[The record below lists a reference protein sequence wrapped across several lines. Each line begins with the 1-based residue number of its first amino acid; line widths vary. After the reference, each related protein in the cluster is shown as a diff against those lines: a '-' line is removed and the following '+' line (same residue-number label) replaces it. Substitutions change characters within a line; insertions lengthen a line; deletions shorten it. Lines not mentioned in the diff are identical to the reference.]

1 MKLGCNYWA
10 SHAGLKMWSIWDSS
24 AVLEDLDLLREWG
37 IKVIRIFPI
46 WPEFQV
52 LEPFFGGGGE
62 LIEIHGGM
70 SSEAISKIDF
80 LIQAAADRDIE
91 VIVSIING
99 WMSGKLFVPP
109 VFYNRN
115 VLTDSEAI
123 RYQTIYAGEL
133 VNALKSHGNIIGWD
147 LGNECNVMGE
157 VDDHNQAWLWMNSIY
172 RAIKNSDPS
181 SVVYAGMHG
190 LSIDGKWRIK
200 DVAENCDV
208 LTTHP
213 YPLFTPHCGKDP
225 LDETRS
231 IYHSIAETR
240 YYSGISG
247 KPCIIEEIGSLG
259 PSVAS
264 ESMTASYLSKV
275 IRLAAMSEIPMILWW
290 CAFDQAFD
298 YPPYET
304 IALERELGIFKRDRK
319 PKAIA
324 HIFKSF
330 GRSAASEKR
339 SRKAIC
345 ILSNDQDNWKT
356 AYGTYIISRDSG
368 LDVVF
373 RWQGDDLPESDIY
386 LLPCITGFRVINRKR
401 WVQLVDRVRQGA
413 TLYISYNGGFLS
425 EFSEVTGICI
435 DSRMESCE
443 RIELENDMVINS
455 GTKLVITCI
464 SGDILIYDKEKK
476 PFMIENRL
484 GNGRVLFC
492 RGPVEMNCVDSDKYR
507 TGDYIDIYRNIYKD
521 KEKFS

>member
-1 MKLGCNYWA
+1 
-10 SHAGLKMWSIWDSS
+10 
-24 AVLEDLDLLREWG
+24 
-37 IKVIRIFPI
+37 
-46 WPEFQV
+46 
-52 LEPFFGGGGE
+52 
-62 LIEIHGGM
+62 
-70 SSEAISKIDF
+70 
-80 LIQAAADRDIE
+80 
-91 VIVSIING
+91 
-99 WMSGKLFVPP
+99 
-109 VFYNRN
+109 
-115 VLTDSEAI
+115 
-123 RYQTIYAGEL
+123 
-133 VNALKSHGNIIGWD
+133 
-147 LGNECNVMGE
+147 
-157 VDDHNQAWLWMNSIY
+157 
-172 RAIKNSDPS
+172 
-181 SVVYAGMHG
+181 
-190 LSIDGKWRIK
+190 
-200 DVAENCDV
+200 
-208 LTTHP
+208 
-213 YPLFTPHCGKDP
+213 
-225 LDETRS
+225 
-231 IYHSIAETR
+231 
-240 YYSGISG
+240 
-247 KPCIIEEIGSLG
+247 
-259 PSVAS
+259 
-264 ESMTASYLSKV
+264 
-275 IRLAAMSEIPMILWW
+275 
-290 CAFDQAFD
+290 
-298 YPPYET
+298 ET